1 MSQVLLPW
9 CAGSPLQQELVVRP
23 YWYCHGS
30 VSSWSTRTGPL
41 SRTAGDWHLVLQECL
56 PHTARGFR
64 WCKVSLGALVMAQ
77 SLIPLRH
84 GPSPSSLL
92 LAHGIFPSP
101 LWQETLQLAVPQRTR
116 PCHGG
121 EGAGGREDPC
131 PRAAREEHIQCAPDP
146 QVMQGTCSDGWGWK
160 AGGGHFGGRS
170 SSCCQAWLR
179 DPIPFSYFTS
189 HCC

>member
-77 SLIPLRH
+77 SLIPPRH

-92 LAHGIFPSP
+92 LAHAIFPLLCGRRPSSWLSP
-101 LWQETLQLAVPQRTR
+101 SAHVLAMVVKGLAAEKIHAQEQPERNTSSVPQTHR
-116 PCHGG
+116 
-121 EGAGGREDPC
+121 
-131 PRAAREEHIQCAPDP
+131 
-146 QVMQGTCSDGWGWK
+146 
-160 AGGGHFGGRS
+160 
-170 SSCCQAWLR
+170 
-179 DPIPFSYFTS
+179 
-189 HCC
+189 